1 LSAPRRPGKITT
13 KYRLGKLPGA
23 ATVAAGVAASQGFTE
38 LPITIG
44 HGQKA
49 GALPGTH
56 RDSFDR
62 MLVAQAIMNDLV
74 LVSNETAFDHLGAS
88 RLW

>member
-1 LSAPRRPGKITT
+1 M
-13 KYRLGKLPGA
+13 YRLGKLPDA
-23 ATVAAGVAASQGFTE
+23 AAVAACVASQGFIE
-38 LPITIG
+38 LPITMG

-49 GALPGTH
+49 GALPGTY
-56 RDSFDR
+56 RDPCDR